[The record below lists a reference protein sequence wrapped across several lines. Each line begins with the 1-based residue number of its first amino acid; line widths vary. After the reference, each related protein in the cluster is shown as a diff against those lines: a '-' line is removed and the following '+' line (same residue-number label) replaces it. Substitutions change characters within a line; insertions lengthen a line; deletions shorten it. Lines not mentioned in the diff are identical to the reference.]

1 MDLEITDEKV
11 WKDKTIF
18 VENNLTVSSTG
29 NLNLNNVTLIFN
41 NTQSTNITF
50 RVEDG
55 GKLIMD
61 NSRLWNF
68 GTDEF
73 NPGLEIYSDDVV
85 IKNCEFNDSFAGVTL
100 HNVANIRIKE
110 CNFFDNIYGILFKNC
125 NDIQLLGC
133 VLRNNSEN
141 ALRLENSGTDDEI
154 ELVNSTIT
162 HEKQSNSSF
171 AVVLNNSNLKMVNVT
186 SSDAFEE
193 IVELD
198 EASELLICRYK
209 NFHIVNKKN
218 AGLEGVDISIKDD
231 NGNFVRNYTTNYTG
245 QLNWIILKQKQ
256 FSGKNKILN
265 YSIYTITP
273 SKKGYIKKD
282 YPFSISSTEPTTTVI
297 TMEKSEK
304 DTEDEFTRTLYMFCI
319 CGIVVFLVFIIFMA
333 INVRIVKKRLN
344 ASGIKSLDS
353 IASKPGGLGPGGE
366 IITCSECGAQV
377 TSDVKFCP
385 HCGEYFE
392 GEEFTCP
399 GCSAVVKEDAYSC
412 SKCGRIFEKDTKRE
426 GAIPKS
432 GAGKEDRAG
441 SEKTEKRYCSECG
454 GLVTDQEDRCPGC
467 GLLFESGSEEKS
479 STKLKGTTER
489 HSEALKTIGN
499 DYKKEK
505 KVPEHLSSL
514 KDTKKRARKI
524 TEEEEADLK
533 KKDIQKSDQKSDNI
547 YMCSVCGEE
556 ISDDTK
562 KCPKCGIEF
571 E

>member
-1 MDLEITDEKV
+1 
-11 WKDKTIF
+11 
-18 VENNLTVSSTG
+18 
-29 NLNLNNVTLIFN
+29 
-41 NTQSTNITF
+41 
-50 RVEDG
+50 
-55 GKLIMD
+55 
-61 NSRLWNF
+61 
-68 GTDEF
+68 
-73 NPGLEIYSDDVV
+73 
-85 IKNCEFNDSFAGVTL
+85 
-100 HNVANIRIKE
+100 
-110 CNFFDNIYGILFKNC
+110 
-125 NDIQLLGC
+125 
-133 VLRNNSEN
+133 
-141 ALRLENSGTDDEI
+141 
-154 ELVNSTIT
+154 
-162 HEKQSNSSF
+162 
-171 AVVLNNSNLKMVNVT
+171 MVNVT
-186 SSDAFEE
+186 SLDAFEE

-218 AGLEGVDISIKDD
+218 EDLEFVDISIKD
-231 NGNFVRNYTTNYTG
+231 NFGNFVGNYSTDYTN
-245 QLNWIILKQKQ
+245 QLNLIVLKQIQ
-256 FSGKNKILN
+256 FSGENEIT
-265 YSIYTITP
+265 YYDEYTITP

-282 YPFSISSTEPTTTVI
+282 YTFSISSTEPTTTVI

-399 GCSAVVKEDAYSC
+399 GCGAVVKEDAYSC
-412 SKCGRIFEKDTKRE
+412 SKCGRIFEKDTKKK

-489 HSEALKTIGN
+489 HSEALKTIRN

-505 KVPEHLSSL
+505 KVPEHLSNL

-533 KKDIQKSDQKSDNI
+533 NKDTQKSDQKSNNI